1 MLSVKDFNV
10 KLLSLRNMRKLTKTM
25 KMVSA
30 TKLRRATEA
39 VKYTD
44 DYAGP
49 LRRIVA
55 RIAHGEDALEHLLMR
70 PRLPV
75 RQTMVVM
82 LTSEKGL
89 CGGFNNNLFR
99 TLHPWLEQ
107 RASEGQTAAV
117 SIYGRRGCMMY
128 RNRLAV
134 RNVYQSSGARPEYAD
149 AWRVALDVQHDFIS
163 DRVQEVFLAYN
174 RFGSAISQKPVIER
188 LLPFACVTDA
198 APDAA
203 RVDPLVEPDS
213 EALLAVILP
222 QMIGLRI
229 FLALLHS
236 AAGEHGARMTAM
248 DAATTNADKL
258 INETLL
264 LRNRAR
270 QAAITR
276 ELAEII
282 SGSEALKE

>member
-30 TKLRRATEA
+30 TKLRRAIEA

-44 DYAGP
+44 EYAKP

-55 RIAHGEDALEHLLMR
+55 RVASGEDAAEHVLMR

-75 RQTMVVM
+75 RRVLVVM

-99 TLHPWLEQ
+99 VLNPWLEQ
-107 RASEGQTAAV
+107 RAKEGQTSSV
-117 SIYGRRGCMMY
+117 SLYGRRGCLMY
-128 RNRLAV
+128 RNRVTV
-134 RNVYQSSGARPEYAD
+134 RQSYQSSGARPEYAD
-149 AWRVALDVQHDFIS
+149 AWRVALDVQYDFVS
-163 DRVQEVFLAYN
+163 DRVQEVYLAYN
-174 RFGSAISQKPVIER
+174 RFQSAMSQKPVIEH
-188 LLPFACVTDA
+188 LLPFECVTDVH
-198 APDAA
+198 DDDM
-203 RVDPLVEPDS
+203 RTDPLVEPDNA
-213 EALLAVILP
+213 ALLATILP
-222 QMIGLRI
+222 QIIGLRI

-258 INETLL
+258 INETIL

-282 SGSEALKE
+282 SGSEALKG

>member
-10 KLLSLRNMRKLTKTM
+10 KLGSLRNTRKLTKTM

-30 TKLRRATEA
+30 TKLRRAMEA
-39 VKYTD
+39 VKYTE
-44 DYAGP
+44 DYAEP

-55 RIAHGEDALEHLLMR
+55 RVACGDDALTNPLMCSR
-70 PRLPV
+70 MPV
-75 RQTMVVM
+75 RQTLVVM

-99 TLHPWLEQ
+99 VLHPWLEE
-107 RASEGQTAAV
+107 RAAKGQTTAV
-117 SIYGRRGCMMY
+117 SLYGRRGCMMY
-128 RNRLAV
+128 RNRVTV
-134 RNVYQSSGARPEYAD
+134 RQSYQLFGARPEYAD
-149 AWRVALDVQHDFIS
+149 AWRLALDVQNDFVS
-163 DRVQEVFLAYN
+163 DCVQEVYLAYN
-174 RFGSAISQKPVIER
+174 RFGSAMSQKPTIER
-188 LLPFACVTDA
+188 LLPFACDTQL
-198 APDAA
+198 APDAT
-203 RVDPLVEPDS
+203 RVDLLVEPDI
-213 EALLAVILP
+213 ETLLTTILP

-236 AAGEHGARMTAM
+236 AAGEHGSRMTAM

-258 INETLL
+258 IKETTL

-282 SGSEALKE
+282 SGSEALKG